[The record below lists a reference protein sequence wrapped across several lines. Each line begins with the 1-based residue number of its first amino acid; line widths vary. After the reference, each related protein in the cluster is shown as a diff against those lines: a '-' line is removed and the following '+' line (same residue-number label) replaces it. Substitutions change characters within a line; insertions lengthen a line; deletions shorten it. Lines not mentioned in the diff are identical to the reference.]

1 MTMKRNQKKNLVI
14 TLAILMAGL
23 LLMMSLK
30 ACQNVSNNYINNSG
44 TFYSYSEA
52 LQYYNQYLM
61 NLQGSKANDAE
72 SLAKQ
77 LNNWRIVS
85 DTVYHYLMIDSIYI
99 NNVLV
104 ADGFDRTHDKCREE
118 FIKMINA
125 GLWSYSDIVEI
136 KRSTSSFS
144 EDNLVL
150 QCAKKAQI
158 FYDTFEEPTLSI
170 KKELLLEEY
179 SKFLFEAKH
188 KSYDMNEMLY
198 FIRREDIFFRTFLAY
213 LDDINDEAVVNI
225 AQDTDSV
232 CGRIML
238 SAKSGMLDLREAVVF
253 LSIRTGRRL
262 IQNSRCCLEN
272 IGQALQDSI
281 KTEAYKWMI
290 VQPFVSIDQLA
301 MATMPKNDMDQF
313 KTIATKLY
321 KSQEFAEAYAT
332 DLEYLNKTLT
342 REILKMYVLTL

>member
-1 MTMKRNQKKNLVI
+1 MTMKSNQKKNLVI
-14 TLAILMAGL
+14 TLATLMAGL
-23 LLMMSLK
+23 LLMMAVK
-30 ACQNVSNNYINNSG
+30 ACQNVSNNYVNNSVS
-44 TFYSYSEA
+44 FYSYSEA
-52 LQYYNQYLM
+52 LQYYDQYLM
-61 NLQGSKANDAE
+61 NLQGSKTNDAE

-104 ADGFDRTHDKCREE
+104 AEGFDHTHDKCREE
-118 FIKMINA
+118 IIKMIDA
-125 GLWSYSDIVEI
+125 GFWNYSDIVEI
-136 KRSTSSFS
+136 KRSTSTFS
-144 EDNLVL
+144 EDNFML

-158 FYDTFEEPTLSI
+158 FYDTFEEPILTM

-179 SKFLFEAKH
+179 SNFLYESKH

-198 FIRREDIFFRTFLAY
+198 FIRREDVFFRTFLAY
-213 LDDINDEAVVNI
+213 LDDMNDEAVVSI

-232 CGRIML
+232 VGRIIL

-262 IQNSRCCLEN
+262 IQNSISCLEN
-272 IGQALQDSI
+272 IGHVLQDSI

-301 MATMPKNDMDQF
+301 MATMPNNDMNQF
-313 KTIATKLY
+313 KTIAKKLY
-321 KSQEFAEAYAT
+321 KSQEFAKAYSS
-332 DLEYLNKTLT
+332 DLEYLNETLT
-342 REILKMYVLTL
+342 REILKMYVLTF